1 MRYTEKIKVVNVLC
15 KVQMKIQGSELIIF
29 DRMVHSSQVMHSVIV
44 CSVINDDDDDDDV
57 NDDEKMHLSASAAL
71 VTTDWY
77 HFSF

>member
-15 KVQMKIQGSELIIF
+15 KVQMKLQGSELIIF
-29 DRMVHSSQVMHSVIV
+29 DRIAHSSQAMHAVIV
-44 CSVINDDDDDDDV
+44 CSVIDDDDDDA